1 MHTCFGFPFI
11 CLQELHYKEVD
22 FTFKDFSMAH
32 MKISLISYKQIFLM
46 DGEEAFWTKVERGKL
61 LDFGWTKMNQ
71 KIIEN
76 GSTLFYDI

>member
-1 MHTCFGFPFI
+1 
-11 CLQELHYKEVD
+11 
-22 FTFKDFSMAH
+22 MAH

>member
-1 MHTCFGFPFI
+1 
-11 CLQELHYKEVD
+11 
-22 FTFKDFSMAH
+22 
-32 MKISLISYKQIFLM
+32 M

-76 GSTLFYDI
+76 GSTLFYDIWFYFLSYDQW